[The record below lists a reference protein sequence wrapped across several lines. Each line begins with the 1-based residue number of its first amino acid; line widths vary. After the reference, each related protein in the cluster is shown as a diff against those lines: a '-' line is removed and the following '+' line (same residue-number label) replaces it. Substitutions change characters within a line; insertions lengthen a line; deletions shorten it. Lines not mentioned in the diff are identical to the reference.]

1 MNNRYIYFIG
11 RLQFK
16 YRIDVIKEVPSNE
29 GSKIKKQV
37 IGYLYRTGHNNKT
50 KHTYRV
56 IHVNPDPKTDTRK
69 EDKIKKGQAL
79 RKSKRAKN
87 AGKTQEELYKEKL
100 KEDIVLV
107 TNIPSDVMSAEEIAE
122 QYRERWNIE
131 VFFRFIKQTVD
142 FSHLVSRNKNGIISM
157 MYIKLISAA
166 LLLAFRKL
174 NNIKGYKDTKRAL
187 ALVILKEFAML
198 TPERGPPLQ

>member
-1 MNNRYIYFIG
+1 M
-11 RLQFK
+11 
-16 YRIDVIKEVPSNE
+16 IKEIPPNE
-29 GSKIKKQV
+29 GSNIKKQV

-87 AGKTQEELYKEKL
+87 AGKTKEELYKEKL
-100 KEDIVLV
+100 KEDIVFA
-107 TNIPSDVMSAEEIAE
+107 TNIPSDVMPAEEIAE

-157 MYIKLISAA
+157 MYIKLICAI

-198 TPERGPPLQ
+198 AAERGPPLQ